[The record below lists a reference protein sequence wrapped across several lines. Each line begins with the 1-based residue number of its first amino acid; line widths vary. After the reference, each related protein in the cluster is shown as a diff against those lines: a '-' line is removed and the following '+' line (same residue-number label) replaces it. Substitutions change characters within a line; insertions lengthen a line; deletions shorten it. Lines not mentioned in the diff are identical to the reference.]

1 MVVVV
6 IIPHI
11 RVRTPGE
18 HEFWCPFF
26 CKHLMTF
33 PTENFTLSYCI
44 VLFRLTISYS
54 RLAFFFAVLFF
65 FFDILIYPSLKP
77 FCFVFFVVG
86 PYRLF
91 CCFVGFA
98 ILLPWFCFFTLTFC
112 TLLPL
117 AKGRTNL
124 ELREQFILPEG
135 ASQGMTPFKT
145 RASPNSSVSSQ
156 PGTGQMV
163 VSPLHARSPSLPTAG
178 PITKVRLLPIA
189 TNLIVLLA
197 FTTSARML
205 GGRKFEWC

>member
-54 RLAFFFAVLFF
+54 RLAFFRRIIFFSLIFWFILRWNLFVLFF
-65 FFDILIYPSLKP
+65 SLLALIDYFAALLVLP
-77 FCFVFFVVG
+77 FCCLG
-86 PYRLF
+86 
-91 CCFVGFA
+91 
-98 ILLPWFCFFTLTFC
+98 FCFFTLTFC

-205 GGRKFEWC
+205 GERKFEWC